1 MKTGGVRMKVLKS
14 FIHKQYGATEGD
26 EITIQDKKVTDI
38 LVKKGILKE
47 DEKSAVNVKTDKN

>member
-1 MKTGGVRMKVLKS
+1 MRVLKS

-26 EITIQDKKVTDI
+26 EITIQDKKVADI